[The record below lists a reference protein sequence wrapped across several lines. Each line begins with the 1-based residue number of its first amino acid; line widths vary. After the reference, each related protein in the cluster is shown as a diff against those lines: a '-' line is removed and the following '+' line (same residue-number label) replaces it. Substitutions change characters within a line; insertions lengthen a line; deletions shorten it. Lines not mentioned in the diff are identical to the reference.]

1 MQEIATLI
9 YKSIWKIF
17 RWTGHAISHLL
28 TWVVLYCNNVRFKN
42 IHTNGVPFVKVARGG
57 KCTIG
62 NYFRVNNTVQSNPI
76 GRVQRCMLVVGRNAG
91 LSIGN
96 NVGMSSTAIVAHK
109 NVTIGNFV
117 QIGGGVCIYDT
128 DFHSLDP
135 EIRQN
140 NKTDREMKKC
150 SPVII
155 SDNVFIG
162 AHSTVLK
169 GVTIGEN
176 AVIGACS
183 VVTKNIPANEI
194 WAGNPATLI
203 KKLGDG

>member
-1 MQEIATLI
+1 MQKIATLI
-9 YKSIWKIF
+9 YKAIWRILTL
-17 RWTGHAISHLL
+17 TGVAISHLL
-28 TWVVLYCNNVRFKN
+28 TWVVLYCNNVRFKE
-42 IHTNGVPFVKVARGG
+42 IHTKGVPFVKVARGG

-62 NYFRVNNTVQSNPI
+62 NNFRVNNTIQSNPI
-76 GRVQRCMLVVGRNAG
+76 GRVQRCILVVGRDAD

-109 NVTIGNFV
+109 NIQIGNFV

-140 NKTDREMKKC
+140 KKTDREMKNC
-150 SPVII
+150 APVII

-176 AVIGACS
+176 AIIGACS
-183 VVTKNIPANEI
+183 VVTKNIQANEI
-194 WAGNPATLI
+194 WAGNPAKFI
-203 KKLGDG
+203 KKLGNV